1 MKRFRL
7 WLETIKVSHS
17 VFALPFA
24 LMGAFLA
31 DGGPPG

>member
-1 MKRFRL
+1 MSRLRL
-7 WLETIKVSHS
+7 WLETIKISHS

-31 DGGPPG
+31 AGR